1 MITRII
7 RRRLGGFTAPPRSTC
22 PASSAQLDAYYLGL
36 DRKFARFAQGSGR
49 DQRHTVG
56 SLIHGVKGNFSYVGE
71 GDLQFGK
78 FGRDSILAWKY
89 AQDLS
94 YSFSHLKF
102 RPVPSL
108 LL

>member
-7 RRRLGGFTAPPRSTC
+7 RRRFGGVYGVTSKHLPRFIR
-22 PASSAQLDAYYLGL
+22 QLDAYYLGL
-36 DRKFARFAQGSGR
+36 DRKFVRFTQGSGR

-56 SLIHGVKGNFSYVGE
+56 SLIHGGKGNFSYVGE

-78 FGRDSILAWKY
+78 FGSGNILAWKY
-89 AQDLS
+89 DQELS
-94 YSFSHLKF
+94 YSFSDVKF

-108 LL
+108 L